1 MNGTFEKEEII
12 VGWRKMCS
20 VEPHELYFSPNFIRV
35 IKSMTI
41 D

>member
-1 MNGTFEKEEII
+1 MIA
-12 VGWRKMCS
+12 GWRKMCS
-20 VEPHELYFSPNFIRV
+20 VEPHELYFSPNFIRI

>member
-1 MNGTFEKEEII
+1 MNGTFEKEKMI
-12 VGWRKMCS
+12 GWRKMCS
-20 VEPHELYFSPNFIRV
+20 VEPHELYSPNFIRV